1 MIEFLKRR
9 NRYLIYLVAGV
20 VLTFALLGDLLSI
33 ISTTAYTTGTS
44 YTTLLISVFVFSALL
59 LGLLTKFLVYIAYR
73 ISNAIFAR
81 KSGML
86 YPFPIG
92 FHEFEATV
100 YAFLIPGLLVCGL
113 VYFPV
118 VFLPSM
124 TRILSAIRTLAL
136 WTALALIVRFC
147 LKNYAHDYDKKSL
160 AYSLILIPLI
170 LLGISLALTLVEV
183 VR

>member
-9 NRYLIYLVAGV
+9 NRYLVYLAAGIA
-20 VLTFALLGDLLSI
+20 LSFALLGDLLLI
-33 ISTTAYTTGTS
+33 TATAAYTSGTS
-44 YTTLLISVFVFSALL
+44 YTTLLIAVLVFSALL

-73 ISNAIFAR
+73 ISNAIFVR

-100 YAFLIPGLLVCGL
+100 YAFLIPGLFFCGL

-118 VFLPSM
+118 IFLPSM
-124 TRILSAIRTLAL
+124 SRILSAIRTLVL

-147 LKNYAHDYDKKSL
+147 LKRYAHDYDKKSL

-183 VR
+183 IR